1 MRKIRVEEATE
12 LTVRGVEGFFE
23 KSVTKFGSGAK
34 IDCPKQYLG
43 RAVYVVIRKPGAEDS
58 IVLSSRSRPRR
69 PGKTGEESIS

>member
-43 RAVYVVIRKPGAEDS
+43 RAVYVVIRKPGAEES
-58 IVLSSRSRPRR
+58 ITLSSRSRPRGPKK
-69 PGKTGEESIS
+69 PGAESIS